1 MLIDRLQ
8 IDYITAIYGVHRLNG
23 IVTPA
28 NAVYSA
34 AELEH
39 HIRSSSSQLVIT
51 CTELLPIALSAV
63 KAAGLPQESVILLP
77 MPEDNSSKKQ
87 PYITLEDLILRG
99 EQLPP
104 LQALRWSKGQGSRQ
118 TAFLCYS
125 SGTSGLPVGLSAFEK
140 NETNQACRKG

>member
-1 MLIDRLQ
+1 MYILFEQCKQLYTGYKSRDLMLNDRLQ

-51 CTELLPIALSAV
+51 CTELLP
-63 KAAGLPQESVILLP
+63 

-99 EQLPP
+99 EQLSP

-125 SGTSGLPVGLSAFEK
+125 SGTSGLPVGLSALEK
-140 NETNQACRKG
+140 NKTNQACRKG